1 MKPSLLSWKPILIL
15 CFVFS
20 AFLFSS
26 CETEQL
32 DKMPDEFSWQLN
44 MIFSSDHEKS
54 GKARSNY
61 PLTFN
66 RETNWF
72 GLTLDVNSCGSNYYE
87 IKGDSISFGAL
98 FCTEACCDTPIAE
111 HFAIL
116 LSGSTFEWKMST
128 TGLLLEKEGV
138 RIYFRRM

>member
-44 MIFSSDHEKS
+44 MIFSGDLEKS
-54 GKARSNY
+54 GTTENIY
-61 PLTFN
+61 PLTFD
-66 RETNWF
+66 RGTKSIE
-72 GLTLDVNSCGSNYYE
+72 LSLDVNSCWTDYE
-87 IKGDSISFGAL
+87 IKDHSINFGGF
-98 FCTEACCDTPIAE
+98 FCTYVCCDSP
-111 HFAIL
+111 FADVFLQL
-116 LSGSTFEWKMST
+116 LSGSTFEWKM
-128 TGLLLEKEGV
+128 GANDLLLEKEGV

>member
-54 GKARSNY
+54 GGTENVY
-61 PLTFN
+61 PLTFD
-66 RETNWF
+66 RETK
-72 GLTLDVNSCGSNYYE
+72 GAKLRLDVNSCWTDYE
-87 IKGDSISFGAL
+87 ITENSIKFGG
-98 FCTEACCDTPIAE
+98 FHCTRICCDTP
-111 HFAIL
+111 FANKFALL
-116 LSGSTFEWKMST
+116 LSESTFEWKMGAT
-128 TGLLLEKEGV
+128 DLLLEKEGV
-138 RIYFRRM
+138 RIYLRRM